1 MLALWTTGNCLGI
14 LDRGWKTLGNRCSP
28 RQQSRFCLAA
38 ATLCHNCMHRHTFWC
53 EDIDAPMHA
62 GVQMYDACLCPIV
75 CLNSHASGAG
85 WRGCAGLVF
94 LQSSRFGQAYVFA
107 FRVLFSLGHARPFG
121 MLHAHLLVYA
131 YTIAL
136 GCCSS
141 ACIKHHLFFRPVR
154 LHRLAFAAAQLSA
167 FACCSN
173 APFCCQR
180 CRRSDGATGW
190 TPCCPAR

>member
-1 MLALWTTGNCLGI
+1 
-14 LDRGWKTLGNRCSP
+14 
-28 RQQSRFCLAA
+28 
-38 ATLCHNCMHRHTFWC
+38 MHRHTFWC

-62 GVQMYDACLCPIV
+62 GVQMYDACLCPIM

-141 ACIKHHLFFRPVR
+141 ACIKHHPFFQACALAQACFCCCTIERICMLQQCTLLLPALQAVR
-154 LHRLAFAAAQLSA
+154 WCHRLDPMLPCQMMDSTYE
-167 FACCSN
+167 CCGPP
-173 APFCCQR
+173 APQAEDICMPR
-180 CRRSDGATGW
+180 AGHG
-190 TPCCPAR
+190 